1 MIRKRN
7 FNRGCVSSLW
17 KGFSVINYIFDLWIE
32 NYSGRTTYSR
42 KLMPNSR
49 ASMCILYIIKSEWYT
64 FKRI

>member
-32 NYSGRTTYSR
+32 NYITIFVNVGLFGHFETVTNIR
-42 KLMPNSR
+42 NG
-49 ASMCILYIIKSEWYT
+49 
-64 FKRI
+64 